1 MTVENSLLLAGNF
14 SVTAF
19 DPCSEGWSDSFPY
32 GCVEAS
38 PSENRTRLSR
48 RSLVGESE
56 SMCRA
61 PRRLLGAFDSLFV
74 FLLVLLGDLG

>member
-19 DPCSEGWSDSFPY
+19 DPCSKGWSDSFPY
-32 GCVEAS
+32 GCIEAS

-56 SMCRA
+56 SICRA
-61 PRRLLGAFDSLFV
+61 PPRLLGAFNVLFVLLFV
-74 FLLVLLGDLG
+74 FLIF